1 MTSPSASWQGD
12 NIHYAFI
19 TNCLVPDSSVAEMAP
34 ATRDPAPQTSHSHD
48 SLSGEVIAIVTVFQ
62 AFSTL
67 ALVLRLWTRLKIQH
81 LRLGADNLT
90 IIVAWTL
97 SLALDVLIA
106 FQTRYGLGKHVTE
119 IPPDTDFMTSNI
131 LFYAHQPIYYISVS
145 LTKVSIILFYF
156 TLLPQRSYRNFLR
169 GMMVIV
175 ILTGLTCTIAGIFQC
190 NPIASAWNAN
200 IHGTCFNQPAL
211 FFANGGLNITQ
222 DLVLYVLPTRILWSM
237 NLPLK
242 QRIALVGIFVV
253 GGLTIIAGIIRIPS
267 LQEAVMSN
275 DPTWDHVGS
284 SIWSSIEC
292 NVGIVCACLV
302 HLKPLITHLIPTFSS
317 SSRSSRGG
325 RLLKLSD
332 KPNEGGAN
340 SPLQTVGRR
349 QGSKPVGI
357 LTEIEQEESAVDS
370 PTQLVPA
377 GYMGDAN
384 VTVEH
389 REVKAQK
396 TDSNAIY
403 ATRQYAIHY
412 DHNCA

>member
-1 MTSPSASWQGD
+1 MIQYRIDRYVALKELLKAD
-12 NIHYAFI
+12 Y
-19 TNCLVPDSSVAEMAP
+19 SSVAEMAP
-34 ATRDPAPQTSHSHD
+34 ATGDPVPHTSHSRD

-67 ALVLRLWTRLKIQH
+67 ALVLRLWTRIRIQRLH
-81 LRLGADNLT
+81 LGADNLT
-90 IIVAWTL
+90 IIVAWAL

-106 FQTRYGLGKHVTE
+106 FQTRYGLGKHVTD
-119 IPPDTDFMTSNI
+119 IPPDTDFITSSI

-156 TLLPQRSYRNFLR
+156 TLLPQRSYRIFLR
-169 GMMVIV
+169 LIMVVV
-175 ILTGLTCTIAGIFQC
+175 ILTGLTCTIAGVFQC
-190 NPIASAWNAN
+190 NPIASTWNPD

-211 FFANGGLNITQ
+211 FFANGGLNIAQ
-222 DLVLYVLPTRILWSM
+222 DLVLYVLPTRILWGM

-302 HLKPLITHLIPTFSS
+302 HLKPLITHLVPTFSG

-332 KPNEGGAN
+332 KPSEDGAN
-340 SPLQTVGRR
+340 GPLQTIGRR
-349 QGSKPVGI
+349 QGNKPVGI
-357 LTEIEQEESAVDS
+357 LTEIDREESAVDS
-370 PTQLVPA
+370 PAKLVPT
-377 GYMGDAN
+377 GYMGDVN

-389 REVKAQK
+389 REVEARK
-396 TDSNAIY
+396 THSNAIY
-403 ATRQYAIHY
+403 ATRQYAVHY
-412 DHNCA
+412 DHNGV